1 MPSSLATALIAFSIA
16 LAIAGGGILA
26 VALVGGAGVVWEA
39 FITYAMTTNGVG

>member
-1 MPSSLATALIAFSIA
+1 MPTGITTALIAFAIA

-39 FITYAMTTNGVG
+39 FVGYAVSSSGVG